1 MELKFTI
8 SLMLTGLLAVVL
20 DKLKFVSESLDAVSF
35 PHHQNPLELVV
46 VVVIAALGHLL
57 CLTLCNTLDCSPPDP
72 LVHGF
77 FRKNIDVGCHFLLQA
92 IFLTQGSN
100 LNLLCLLGCRQ
111 MLYPLCHQ
119 GSSGTGSVQS
129 LSRV

>member
-72 LVHGF
+72 S
-77 FRKNIDVGCHFLLQA
+77 CPW
-92 IFLTQGSN
+92 IFQEE
-100 LNLLCLLGCRQ
+100 
-111 MLYPLCHQ
+111 Y
-119 GSSGTGSVQS
+119 
-129 LSRV
+129 